1 MQVMVCINI
10 QEQNKNKT
18 MAIQH
23 TLYISSTRLKKDSA
37 IGGSVS
43 DDLIMPY
50 ILLAQDMSILPIL
63 GTDLDAKLKSDIQG
77 SSLTGAYKTLVE
89 TYIQPALVQFAFV
102 SLVPYLRLRFVNNAV
117 VVMGATDQSAS
128 ATYDDLKP
136 VMDTATDAAEFYRQ
150 RCIDYLRNNSS
161 SIPEYTSNSGSDLDA
176 TTANYYAGINLDTN
190 VARSNRLKNY
200 LQGAGITIYGC

>member
-1 MQVMVCINI
+1 
-10 QEQNKNKT
+10 

-37 IGGSVS
+37 IGGSV
-43 DDLIMPY
+43 DDNLIMPY
-50 ILLAQDMSILPIL
+50 ILLAQDMNILPIL

-77 SSLTGAYKTLVE
+77 GSLTGAYKTLVE

-117 VVMGATDQSAS
+117 VVMGATDQSSSAS
-128 ATYDDLKP
+128 YEDLEP
-136 VMDTATDAAEFYRQ
+136 LMNTATDAAEFYRQ

-161 SIPEYTSNSGSDLDA
+161 SFPEYTSNTGADLDP
-176 TTANYYAGINLDTN
+176 TTRNYYAGINLDTN
-190 VARSNRLKNY
+190 VTRSNRLKNF
-200 LQGAGITIYGC
+200 LQGADITIYGC

>member
-1 MQVMVCINI
+1 
-10 QEQNKNKT
+10 

-77 SSLTGAYKTLVE
+77 GTLTGAYKTLVE

-117 VVMGATDQSAS
+117 VVMGATDQSSS

-150 RCIDYLRNNSS
+150 RCIDYLRNNTSS
-161 SIPEYTSNSGSDLDA
+161 FPEYSSNTGADLDP
-176 TTANYYAGINLDTN
+176 TTRNYYAGINLDTN
-190 VARSNRLKNY
+190 VARSNRLKSF
-200 LQGAGITIYGC
+200 LQGADITVYGC

>member
-1 MQVMVCINI
+1 MQVMVGINI

-63 GTDLDAKLKSDIQG
+63 GTDLDAKLKAEIQAG
-77 SSLTGAYKTLVE
+77 SLAGAYKTLVE

-161 SIPEYTSNSGSDLDA
+161 SFPEYTSNSGSDLDA